1 MRKVTQ
7 LSYVDRVI
15 KLGNIRAVIPEDL
28 HDKLR
33 MKKVKEKTTINE
45 LIKRAIEEMLER
57 DCP

>member
-1 MRKVTQ
+1 
-7 LSYVDRVI
+7 VDRVI